1 MLEQDLLRNQRR
13 RIAVLRH
20 YEEVTHNVSKTCRY
34 YGISRMAFYRWLHR
48 YREIGLEG
56 LKDRSR
62 RPNYSPRATKIEVLA
77 KLLYLRQTYH
87 FGPDKIAMYLKRY
100 HDIQISKSG
109 VFRIL
114 KRLQLNRLPQNQ
126 RYKAHEARWRRY
138 EKPEPGHRIQVD
150 VKFLERI
157 KGPRKRYYQYTAIDD
172 CTRLRVLKI
181 FEHINQRTS
190 IQFIDYTLSRLPFRA
205 HVIQTDN
212 GGEFQGQFH
221 WHVLD
226 KGIQHVYI
234 KPWQPRLNGKVER
247 SHRID
252 DDEFYRMLDGVLIDD
267 ADLFNEKL
275 KEWESFYNYS
285 RPHGALGGQTPY
297 ERFREKIGSPCNR

>member
-1 MLEQDLLRNQRR
+1 MQEQDLLRNQRKR
-13 RIAVLRH
+13 LAMLRH
-20 YEEVTHNVSKTCRY
+20 YEEVTGNVAKTCRY
-34 YGISRMAFYRWLHR
+34 YGICRMTFYKWQHR
-48 YREIGLEG
+48 YQELGLEG

-62 RPNYSPRATKIEVLA
+62 RPHHCPRSTKIEVLA

-87 FGPDKIAMYLKRY
+87 FGPDKIAMYLDRY
-100 HDIQISKSG
+100 HDVQISKAG
-109 VFRIL
+109 VYRIL

-126 RYKAHEARWRRY
+126 RYRSHEEKWKRY
-138 EKPEPGHRIQVD
+138 EKPEPGHRIQLD

-157 KGPRKRYYQYTAIDD
+157 KGARKRYYQYTAIDD

-181 FEHINQRTS
+181 YERANQRTS
-190 IQFIDYTLSRLPFRA
+190 IQFVDYALSRLPFRA
-205 HVIQTDN
+205 QVIQTDN

-234 KPWQPRLNGKVER
+234 KPRRPRLNGKVER

-252 DDEFYRMLDGVLIDD
+252 NDEFYRMLDGIVIDD
-267 ADLFNEKL
+267 SALFDEKL
-275 KEWESFYNYS
+275 REWENFYNYS

-297 ERFREKIGSPCNR
+297 ERFRERAGLTV

>member
-1 MLEQDLLRNQRR
+1 MLEQDLLRNQRKR
-13 RIAVLRH
+13 LAILRH
-20 YEEVTHNVSKTCRY
+20 YEEITHNVAKTCRY
-34 YGISRMAFYRWLHR
+34 YGISRMAFYRWIHR
-48 YREIGLEG
+48 YRDLGIEG
-56 LKDRSR
+56 LRDRSH
-62 RPNYSPRATKIEVLA
+62 RPHNSPRATRIEVLA

-87 FGPDKIAMYLKRY
+87 FGPDKIAMYLRRY

-109 VFRIL
+109 VYRIL

-126 RYKAHEARWRRY
+126 RYRSHEARWKRY
-138 EKPEPGHRIQVD
+138 EKPEPGHRIQID

-157 KGPRKRYYQYTAIDD
+157 KGARKRYYQYTAIDD
-172 CTRLRVLKI
+172 CTRIRVLKI
-181 FEHINQRTS
+181 YDQVNQRTS
-190 IQFIDYTLSRLPFRA
+190 VQFVDYALSRLPFRT
-205 HVIQTDN
+205 HIIQTDN

-234 KPWQPRLNGKVER
+234 RPRLPRLNGKVER

-252 DDEFYRMLDGVLIDD
+252 DDEFYRMLEGVVIDD

-275 KEWESFYNYS
+275 REWESFYNYR

-297 ERFREKIGSPCNR
+297 ERFRERARLTV